1 MKERLMRIFDKNK
14 RLKIIAIVLGC
25 ICMLSVIMSIWH
37 VGRSVSGAAS
47 MAETTLMQQED
58 ETQMLE
64 NESAFGEGNLTLGD
78 AQSLEGENL
87 AAQSDA
93 SMTTESE
100 TAGLDA
106 HMSTESDTTG
116 LDAHTATQQDATGL
130 DAHISTQSDTTG
142 LDAHASTQPDTTGRD
157 AHISTQPDNTGRD
170 TMEAEQAGIDAQV
183 GAAGADGI
191 ASGAGMESTET
202 PQTELDAAY
211 AGDMTSMEG
220 LYGDLII
227 TNYVEAQGEEVLDLE
242 KVFHFTIK
250 VGEEVYEH
258 ALRIG
263 ESYRIENIPEGTP
276 YEIVGANYLSEYYV
290 NENRHIEGFIVQG
303 ENHQM
308 FHSMLTPAPEVERM
322 IEEGLIIDNE
332 EYEIDLTEM
341 QTEAEVL
348 QEPEVSNTLV
358 TTEEPEVSHYIGEI
372 SMPKETHPMAAI
384 VWLIILMASI
394 VALKVVIVTPWL
406 KQSI

>member
-47 MAETTLMQQED
+47 TAETTLMQQED

-64 NESAFGEGNLTLGD
+64 DDSAFGEGNLMREDAGE
-78 AQSLEGENL
+78 AQSLEEENL
-87 AAQSDA
+87 AAQPDA
-93 SMTTESE
+93 SMSTESE

-106 HMSTESDTTG
+106 DISTE
-116 LDAHTATQQDATGL
+116 
-130 DAHISTQSDTTG
+130 SDTTG

-191 ASGAGMESTET
+191 AGGVGLESSET
-202 PQTELDAAY
+202 PQSELDAAY
-211 AGDMTSMEG
+211 AGDIALMEE

-227 TNYVEAQGEEVLDLE
+227 TNYVEAQGEEILDLE
-242 KVFHFTIK
+242 KAFHFTIK

-290 NENRHIEGFIVQG
+290 NENRRIEGFIVQG

-341 QTEAEVL
+341 QTEPEVL
-348 QEPEVSNTLV
+348 QEPEVSNALV
-358 TTEEPEVSHYIGEI
+358 TAEEQEVSHYIGEI

-406 KQSI
+406 KQSL

>member
-47 MAETTLMQQED
+47 TAETTLMQQED

-64 NESAFGEGNLTLGD
+64 NDSAFGEGNLTLED
-78 AQSLEGENL
+78 AQSLEDENL

-93 SMTTESE
+93 SISTESE
-100 TAGLDA
+100 TA
-106 HMSTESDTTG
+106 
-116 LDAHTATQQDATGL
+116 GL

-142 LDAHASTQPDTTGRD
+142 LDVHASTQSDTTGRD

-183 GAAGADGI
+183 GAAG
-191 ASGAGMESTET
+191 MESAEM

-227 TNYVEAQGEEVLDLE
+227 TNYVEAQGEEILDLE